1 MMFRALAVLGLA
13 PTLVQGFTATEVEL
27 DTATNGHSNVATS
40 TITLNDVAYT
50 TQYHDI
56 LRSGDEV
63 DGVVFG
69 AVLNKKM
76 ETIFAYPMDS
86 SYNELPEGSEPGD
99 VPLIS
104 NVPDFTSLIK
114 TNGSDS
120 EFAMF
125 AHFETPLPASIYRI
139 NVDFDDT
146 CMLEVNTLEFVDF
159 SAWEGLWE
167 PCSAKVTPWNTH
179 MGSEEHEVRRSKS

>member
-1 MMFRALAVLGLA
+1 MMFRALAILGLA
-13 PTLVQGFTATEVEL
+13 PTFAQGFTATEV
-27 DTATNGHSNVATS
+27 DATHGHENVATS
-40 TITLNDVAYT
+40 SITLNDKVYT
-50 TQYHDI
+50 TEYHDI

-63 DGVVFG
+63 NGVVFG
-69 AVLNKKM
+69 AVLDKSM
-76 ETIFAYPMDS
+76 APIMAYPMDS
-86 SYNELPEGSEPGD
+86 NYVEIPVGNEPTD

-104 NVPDFTSLIK
+104 NVPDFTSLIN
-114 TNGSDS
+114 TTGNASN
-120 EFAMF
+120 FAMF

-139 NVDFDDT
+139 NVDFDES

-179 MGSEEHEVRRSKS
+179 MGSEEHEVRRP